1 MDFSFIQDLFE
12 KIVKL
17 VFDILKEFGV
27 ATENAPEWIQ
37 PAEDET
43 AEA

>member
-1 MDFSFIQDLFE
+1 MDFIKELFE

-37 PAEDET
+37 PKEET
-43 AEA
+43 EA

>member
-1 MDFSFIQDLFE
+1 MDFITELFE

-17 VFDILKEFGV
+17 IFDILKEFGV
-27 ATENAPEWIQ
+27 NTDNAPEWIK
-37 PAEDET
+37 PEEDET